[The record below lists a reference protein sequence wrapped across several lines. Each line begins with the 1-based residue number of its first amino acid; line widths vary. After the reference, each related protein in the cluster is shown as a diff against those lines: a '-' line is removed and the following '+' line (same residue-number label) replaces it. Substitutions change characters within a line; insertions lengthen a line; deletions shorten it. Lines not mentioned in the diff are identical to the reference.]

1 MAEIYHHG
9 CYFDEYEYTYKKRPE
24 VGFRAHAA
32 GFVSPLAFMTTNFMT
47 RPHVLSDGT
56 SVIRPQFPV
65 TTGANGTKFT
75 HPSGHHRD
83 RLVCTMHHA
92 ESTTVA
98 RDIMK
103 DMYAAMVRH
112 VRRAVASNPQARH
125 LLKWSEDG
133 STYEGKEVDDAP
145 PAWDA
150 KIEGRAV
157 TLADQLLRHQATCQW
172 DTGFASIATAL
183 LPATPAARKRK
194 RSEVNASALCLV
206 VAKELRAQLKPLID
220 CCTATL
226 VQQLEPAFQ
235 RTVLAVSIADG
246 QCTDSA

>member
-1 MAEIYHHG
+1 MAGTYYLG
-9 CYFDEYEYTYKKRPE
+9 CYFDEYDYTYKKRSE

-32 GFVSPLAFMTTNFMT
+32 GFVSPLAFTTTNFMT

-56 SVIRPQFPV
+56 SVIRPQFPI
-65 TTGANGTKFT
+65 TTGASGAKFT
-75 HPSGHHRD
+75 HSSGHHRD

-98 RDIMK
+98 RHIMK

-112 VRRAVASNPQARH
+112 VRRAVASNPLARH

-150 KIEGRAV
+150 RTEGRAI
-157 TLADQLLRHQATCQW
+157 TLADQLLRHQAACQW
-172 DTGFASIATAL
+172 ETRFASIATAL
-183 LPATPAARKRK
+183 LPATPASRKRK
-194 RSEVNASALCLV
+194 RSEVNASALSHV
-206 VAKELRAQLKPLID
+206 VAKELRARLKPLID

-246 QCTDSA
+246 PFTTSA